1 MRLFTKN
8 EKRILLVTNIAH
20 FLAHAFII
28 SFPSIATPLS
38 GEFGLPFDAV
48 LKISFLMYLFY
59 GLCALPSGFLSD
71 KIHPRISLTIYFFG
85 IGIAG
90 LFTSFSQTKLQLQL
104 SLMLLGIFASI
115 YHPAGIGLLSK
126 AIKNKG
132 MALGING
139 IYGNIGIAAG
149 PFIAGI
155 ITYLM
160 GWRYIYIIMSI
171 PSLIMGVLLQFISM
185 DIHLERD
192 AQIGASK
199 TSENENSS
207 TTKIS
212 YFIILCVSIV
222 LAGFM
227 YRGQT
232 LILPTYFERKI
243 YFLHNF
249 VKTLDF
255 LNVEGTKILS
265 ATILASLVYI
275 VGIIGQLIG
284 GKIADRYDLRYA
296 YTLFFTSALP
306 FIIMMYFFNNL
317 PLFISSIF
325 FILFSFG
332 VQPIENSLIA
342 KFTPHKWRNT
352 SYGIKF
358 ILAFGVSSFVIYPVG
373 FIQNH
378 FSLESIFLLLSIVTF
393 FVIINCFF
401 LIISTRGLSF
411 RN

>member
-1 MRLFTKN
+1 MLLFTQN
-8 EKRILLVTNIAH
+8 EKRILRFINIAH
-20 FLAHAFII
+20 FLVHTFII
-28 SFPSIATPLS
+28 IFPSIATPLS
-38 GEFGLPFDAV
+38 AEFDLPFDAV

-71 KIHPRISLTIYFFG
+71 KIHPRTSLTIYFFG

-90 LFTSFSQTKLQLQL
+90 LFTSFSQTKLQLRL

-115 YHPAGIGLLSK
+115 YHPAGTGLLSK
-126 AIKNKG
+126 AIKNRG
-132 MALGING
+132 MALAING

-149 PFIAGI
+149 PLIAGI

-160 GWRYIYIIMSI
+160 GWRYIYIILSI
-171 PSLIMGVLLQFISM
+171 PPLIMGVLLQFISM
-185 DIHLERD
+185 DIHPEMD
-192 AQIGASK
+192 AQIGSSLTLE
-199 TSENENSS
+199 TSNSS
-207 TTKIS
+207 KNKIS
-212 YFIILCVSIV
+212 YFIILCVSMV
-222 LAGFM
+222 FAGFM

-249 VKTLDF
+249 VKTLNF
-255 LNVEGTKILS
+255 LKVEGTKTLS

-306 FIIMMYFFNNL
+306 FLIMMYFLNNL

-358 ILAFGVSSFVIYPVG
+358 ILVFGVSSFVIYPVG
-373 FIQNH
+373 FIQNR
-378 FSLESIFLLLSIVTF
+378 FSLESIFLLLSLITF
-393 FVIINCFF
+393 LVIINCLF
-401 LIISTRGLSF
+401 LIIFTRGLSF